1 MVLTFEYIVLSFE
14 SEDKILWCDN
24 SNETSMVVFS
34 LFTIYLLYV
43 FFLFCFVFFSFY
55 QLINFGIFATLGVNG
70 SHVTGKVD
78 ALLQTTYDGHLFF
91 QPLSLAFHKAG
102 TSVGRRLSC

>member
-1 MVLTFEYIVLSFE
+1 M
-14 SEDKILWCDN
+14 
-24 SNETSMVVFS
+24 
-34 LFTIYLLYV
+34 
-43 FFLFCFVFFSFY
+43 FFFVLFCFFFSFY

-70 SHVTGKVD
+70 SLVTGKVD

-102 TSVGRRLSC
+102 TSVGRTLSC

>member
-1 MVLTFEYIVLSFE
+1 MILTFEYIVLSFE

-43 FFLFCFVFFSFY
+43 FFSFLFSFLSFFFSHCSNK
-55 QLINFGIFATLGVNG
+55 LTLEF
-70 SHVTGKVD
+70 
-78 ALLQTTYDGHLFF
+78 L
-91 QPLSLAFHKAG
+91 PLWE
-102 TSVGRRLSC
+102 

>member
-24 SNETSMVVFS
+24 SNETS
-34 LFTIYLLYV
+34 
-43 FFLFCFVFFSFY
+43 
-55 QLINFGIFATLGVNG
+55 NFGIFATLGVKG

-78 ALLQTTYDGHLFF
+78 ALLQTTSIDYNGHLFL

-102 TSVGRRLSC
+102 TSVGRTLSC